1 MYYKKTKINT
11 TKDSITKYQ
20 VHLRS
25 CNHTFLISF
34 RKYFRIIEVSR
45 LMPMVDLG
53 GINMY
58 YSVKGEGTPIVFIH
72 PPLLTSANFRYQIDE
87 LSQNFK
93 VITFD
98 IRGHG
103 RSSYSV
109 QPITYPLIVEDIKR
123 LLDHLRIPKAF
134 LGGYST
140 GGSIVLEF
148 LLTFPDRSLGGI
160 VISGMSEVGD
170 WYLKNRIS
178 LAGILSKAGCIRFL
192 ASAVTWGNSN
202 TKETFQELLIEAV
215 KGNARNIEQYYRYS
229 LHYNCTNRLTSIDL
243 PILLVYG
250 TKDKSFYGYANL
262 LHEKLPF
269 NNLKFLRNEK
279 HQLPTKAAK
288 DLNQL
293 INQFISSLCK

>member
-1 MYYKKTKINT
+1 
-11 TKDSITKYQ
+11 
-20 VHLRS
+20 
-25 CNHTFLISF
+25 
-34 RKYFRIIEVSR
+34 
-45 LMPMVDLG
+45 MPMVDVD
-53 GINMY
+53 GISMY

-87 LSQNFK
+87 LSQKYK

-123 LLDHLRIPKAF
+123 LLDHLSISKVF
-134 LGGYST
+134 LCGYST

-178 LAGILSKAGCIRFL
+178 LAGILSKAGCFRFL
-192 ASAVTWGNSN
+192 ASLVTWGNSN
-202 TKETFQELLIEAV
+202 TKETFKELLKDAL

-243 PILLVYG
+243 PVLLVFG
-250 TKDKSFYGYANL
+250 MKDKSFHGYANL
-262 LHEKLPF
+262 LHEKLPC
-269 NNLKFLRNEK
+269 NQLEFLRNEK
-279 HQLPTKAAK
+279 HQIPTKAAK
-288 DLNQL
+288 ELNQL
-293 INQFISSLCK
+293 INKYINSLHK

>member
-1 MYYKKTKINT
+1 
-11 TKDSITKYQ
+11 
-20 VHLRS
+20 
-25 CNHTFLISF
+25 
-34 RKYFRIIEVSR
+34 
-45 LMPMVDLG
+45 MPMVDVDG
-53 GINMY
+53 VSMY

-87 LSQNFK
+87 LSQKYK

-123 LLDHLRIPKAF
+123 LLDHLSISKAF
-134 LGGYST
+134 LCGYST
-140 GGSIVLEF
+140 GGTIVLEF

-178 LAGILSKAGCIRFL
+178 LAGILSKAGCFRFL

-202 TKETFQELLIEAV
+202 TKETFQELLKDAL
-215 KGNARNIEQYYRYS
+215 KGNARNIEQYYTYS
-229 LHYNCTNRLTSIDL
+229 LHYNCTKRLTSIDL
-243 PILLVYG
+243 PVLLVYG
-250 TKDKSFYGYANL
+250 MKDKSFHWYANL
-262 LHEKLPF
+262 LHEKLPC
-269 NNLKFLRNEK
+269 NKLEFLRNEK

-288 DLNQL
+288 ELNQL
-293 INQFISSLCK
+293 INEYINSLCK